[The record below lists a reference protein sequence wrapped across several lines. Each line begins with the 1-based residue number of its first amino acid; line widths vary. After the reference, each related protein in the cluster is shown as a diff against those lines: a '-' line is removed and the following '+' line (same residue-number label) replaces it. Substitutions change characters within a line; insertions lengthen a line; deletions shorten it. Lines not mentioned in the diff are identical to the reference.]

1 MAPLKIRF
9 SKRALDQLYA
19 ILDFIALDNP
29 DAAERIAERA
39 EELVAQISTFPELEP
54 KVFPTLPHRELKP
67 YPLRIIY
74 HTNGGTI
81 WVVAV
86 LRQEQLVRP
95 ESLDTPCLKRAAGA
109 PTRGPA
115 SGIIDC
121 ARSTELDLS
130 KSILQKKQSQ

>member
-74 HTNGGTI
+74 HTKGGTI

-86 LRQEQLVRP
+86 LRQEQLFRP

-109 PTRGPA
+109 PSGAPA
-115 SGIIDC
+115 GQIVRLS
-121 ARSTELDLS
+121 RSSSRTLP
-130 KSILQKKQSQ
+130 